1 MTRRAYVVLGDVV
14 ASREIEDREAF
25 RDTVAAALDSV
36 NDRYADDLV
45 AEFALVKGVDEI
57 AGVLSGPRN
66 TYRLLRDVV
75 AAVRP
80 GAIRFA
86 VVYGEIDVGAAGDD
100 VGEMDGPAFHR
111 ADEALADV
119 ADADLYVAFSGRRPG
134 LDPLVGTSLNL
145 LLMAREGWT
154 GRQRAM
160 VAAYEETGTQEAVA
174 RQFDVSQQT
183 VSATLRRA
191 DWPRLSR
198 LEAQVN
204 AALAGY
210 SSDGEVPGEGPDD
223 RGAMEVG
230 DGRR

>member
-1 MTRRAYVVLGDVV
+1 MSRRAYVVLGDVV
-14 ASREIEDREAF
+14 ASREIDDREAF

-36 NDRYADDLV
+36 NGRYRDDLA
-45 AEFALVKGVDEI
+45 AEFAIVKGVDEI
-57 AGVLSGPRN
+57 AGVLETPRN
-66 TYRLLRDVV
+66 GYRLLRDVV

-111 ADEALADV
+111 ADEALTDV
-119 ADADLYVAFSGRRPG
+119 ADAALYVAFSGRRPG
-134 LDPLVGTSLNL
+134 LDPLVETCVNL

-154 GRQRAM
+154 ERQRAM

-174 RQFDVSQQT
+174 RRFDVSQQT

-204 AALAGY
+204 AALADY
-210 SSDGEVPGEGPDD
+210 SSDGGAPEEGPGEV
-223 RGAMEVG
+223 GAMEVD